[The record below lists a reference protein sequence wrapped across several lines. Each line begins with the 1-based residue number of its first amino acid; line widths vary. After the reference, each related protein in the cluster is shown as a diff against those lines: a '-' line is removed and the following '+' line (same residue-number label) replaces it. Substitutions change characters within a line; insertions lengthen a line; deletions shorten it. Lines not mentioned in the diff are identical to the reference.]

1 MNIFLWEREKTLGNT
16 LVSTATCLP
25 FQNLQGVVRSVS
37 AHQCET
43 VPHPH
48 LVVPHSPSQ
57 RGNKAMTEAK
67 ESSIDIHTTL
77 WSNQMTIKYPL
88 TSKELFETC
97 LNTGLWFITYCLLKI
112 PTKTYFTTERI
123 VFTSASKVYLLLTPT
138 ALNRSFQVRN
148 IPNSGP
154 PNASQ
159 TLSVSEK

>member
-1 MNIFLWEREKTLGNT
+1 
-16 LVSTATCLP
+16 
-25 FQNLQGVVRSVS
+25 
-37 AHQCET
+37 
-43 VPHPH
+43 
-48 LVVPHSPSQ
+48 
-57 RGNKAMTEAK
+57 
-67 ESSIDIHTTL
+67 
-77 WSNQMTIKYPL
+77 MTIKYPL